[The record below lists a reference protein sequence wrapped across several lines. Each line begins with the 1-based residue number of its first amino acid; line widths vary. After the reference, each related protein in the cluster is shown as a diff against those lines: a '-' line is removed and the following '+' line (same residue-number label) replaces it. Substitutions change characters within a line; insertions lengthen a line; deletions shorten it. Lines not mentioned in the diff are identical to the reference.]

1 MAFKLFLDANVCMN
15 FLLQRKGFEPCESI
29 FERIVSG
36 EVKGYISPAIV
47 HIIAYFLAK
56 VHQKVIVKKLI
67 LNLLAHVKL
76 IDCSHEIAINAIN
89 SQMTDIEDALQYYT
103 AMHHKMDY
111 FISLDK
117 NLMKS
122 AIPILP
128 ICSPE
133 EFLDMFE
140 S

>member
-1 MAFKLFLDANVCMN
+1 MASKLFLDANVCLQ
-15 FLLQRKGFEPCESI
+15 FLLQRKGFESSDLL

-36 EVKGYISPAIV
+36 EFKAHTTPAIV

-56 VHQKVIVKKLI
+56 VHENEVVKTLI
-67 LNLLAHVKL
+67 LNLLANVRV
-76 IDCSHEIAINAIN
+76 IDCSHETTINAIN
-89 SQMTDIEDALQYYT
+89 SQMKDIEDALQYYT

-117 NLMKS
+117 TLIKS

-128 ICSPE
+128 IYSPADFLK
-133 EFLDMFE
+133 EFTD
-140 S
+140 